1 MPRIYRKGA
10 KIVKTM
16 IYLEEEAHKRLKHM
30 AVDKEVSM
38 TELMRQAV
46 DEYLAHHSSGKGKGG

>member
-30 AVDKEVSM
+30 AVDEGVSM

-46 DEYLAHHSSGKGKGG
+46 DEYLEHHSGKEKGG

>member
-46 DEYLAHHSSGKGKGG
+46 DEYLEHHSGKEKGG